1 MSGRI
6 LASSGRVGGAGIWA
20 LLILLVLIALLLA
33 VTALQRPESDES
45 APPFALDS
53 ASPTGLLALVRW
65 LEALDYRVERMDA
78 QQSMQMP
85 AGTVLFRYPQ
95 PSSYSTDD
103 AAALKNWVAAG
114 GTLVLVGPAVEEAA
128 LADAFGVRMTPGALL
143 TDMRR
148 QVQPL
153 LPEGSASY
161 WPSLQFDAQVL
172 DLSGAPAAVAV
183 LADDYGQPVLAVQK
197 IGAGTVWHIVPGI
210 AFSNDGLRQNR
221 QGELLPALLRTAP
234 PGSTVVFDCQP
245 PVRFWRRSADRH
257 LAGLALPDAGWLGD
271 AARRGGRR
279 RVSTFAGPPP
289 GAAAGD
295 DRGAPAAR
303 GCGACAGAGRAGAT
317 FAVDAGVGGV
327 STAAAEAWAGAASAC
342 QRRSARRG
350 ICGSYAPRHARPGAG
365 DAGAGRET
373 SWPSCTPHSMSA
385 GWWRWRH
392 RSTTSCGKRACR
404 RLGDRNRPRIWRMR
418 QIIAE

>member
-234 PGSTVVFDCQP
+234 PGSTVVFDTSRLFDFGAGQP
-245 PVRFWRRSADRH
+245 IATLQDWLYRTPGGWATLLGVVAGAAFLLLQGRRLGPPLVTTAERPRREAAEHVRALAALARRSQLTPELVEYQRRR
-257 LAGLALPDAGWLGD
+257 LKRGLAQRLPVSADLPDAEFVD
-271 AARRGGRR
+271 RMRRA
-279 RVSTFAGPPP
+279 TPAL
-289 GAAAGD
+289 
-295 DRGAPAAR
+295 APETLAQ
-303 GCGACAGAGRAGAT
+303 
-317 FAVDAGVGGV
+317 VQDIL
-327 STAAAEAWAGAASAC
+327 AEL
-342 QRRSARRG
+342 Q
-350 ICGSYAPRHARPGAG
+350 PTL
-365 DAGAGRET
+365 DE
-373 SWPSCTPHSMSA
+373 
-385 GWWRWRH
+385 
-392 RSTTSCGKRACR
+392 R
-404 RLGDRNRPRIWRMR
+404 RLVTLAAQIDDILR
-418 QIIAE
+418 QMGVQAIGVWQ